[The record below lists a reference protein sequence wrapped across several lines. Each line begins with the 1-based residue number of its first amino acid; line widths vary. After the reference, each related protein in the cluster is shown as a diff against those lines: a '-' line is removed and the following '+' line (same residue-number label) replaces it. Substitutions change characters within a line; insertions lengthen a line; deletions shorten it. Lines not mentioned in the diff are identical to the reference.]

1 VDRHTDDRIIAAP
14 ILPIITRD
22 TIDVVER
29 DSCDTGDRVERRKIC
44 PLAKRFCIK
53 YLNNRTISCR
63 PCSYCLRGRQLTV
76 YSGMLGR
83 DFLALSFLKT
93 CALGLM

>member
-1 VDRHTDDRIIAAP
+1 M
-14 ILPIITRD
+14 LPSVHSAIS
-22 TIDVVER
+22 ER
-29 DSCDTGDRVERRKIC
+29 DDTYGTACVERRKIC